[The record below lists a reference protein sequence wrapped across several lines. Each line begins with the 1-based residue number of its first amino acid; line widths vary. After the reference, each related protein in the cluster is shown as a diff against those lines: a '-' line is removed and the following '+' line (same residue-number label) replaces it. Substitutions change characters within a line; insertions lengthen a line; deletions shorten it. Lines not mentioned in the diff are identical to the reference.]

1 MTIEQKHGEAL
12 YTTIKLK
19 IIELIKSG
27 KYKNNEQLPTESEF
41 CEQYHV
47 SRTTVR
53 LALQQLELEGYVNR
67 IQGKGTFVSMDK
79 IQTPYTQKIRSFA
92 EQMEGRNSK
101 SEVLSLDVIPADP
114 AIASI
119 LEISEKDPV
128 IKLIRLRYA
137 DSEPIQYHTSYIP
150 WQVAPGMSAEDCKE
164 SLFEI
169 LRTKF
174 DVSISHGQ
182 ESIEPILSDEMVS
195 KYLNIPVGSPT
206 FLTESKTFDNKN
218 QTIEYAQII
227 TRGDRTKFVV
237 EQTYN

>member
-1 MTIEQKHGEAL
+1 MEQKHGEAL

-27 KYKNNEQLPTESEF
+27 KYKINEQLPTEGEF
-41 CEQYHV
+41 CEQYNV

-79 IQTPYTQKIRSFA
+79 IKTPFTQKIRSFA

-101 SEVLSLDVIPADP
+101 SEVLSLAVIPADHT
-114 AIASI
+114 IASI
-119 LEISEKDPV
+119 LEVQEKDPV

-150 WQVAPGMSAEDCKE
+150 WKVAPGMMAEDCKE
-164 SLFEI
+164 SLFQV

-174 DVSISHGQ
+174 DVKITRGL

-195 KYLNIPVGSPT
+195 SYLNIPVGSPT
-206 FLTESKTFDNKN
+206 FLTESKTYDDQNHL
-218 QTIEYAQII
+218 IEYAQII

-237 EQTYN
+237 EQTYK